1 MARSTALTGAAG
13 VHYVAFK
20 LSQLGFPA
28 ALTRG
33 GSPSVDVLVGDSD
46 GNAAISIQVKTS
58 SGARREFKRDPSKNR
73 WEFDVGAKALRLRGA
88 SIFYVFVDLRY
99 DAAATPDAFIVPSQ
113 IVADAQNPKD
123 SRFMFWISDRQAAE
137 FRERW
142 DRITDQ
148 LQLTHA

>member
-13 VHYVAFK
+13 EHFVAFR
-20 LSQLGFPA
+20 LAQLGFPA

-73 WEFDVGAKALRLRGA
+73 WEFDVGAKALRLRGS

-99 DAAATPDAFIVPSQ
+99 DAAAMPDAFIVPSDN
-113 IVADAQNPKD
+113 VASSQNPQD
-123 SRFMFWISDRQAAE
+123 SRFMFWISEDQAPE
-137 FRERW
+137 YRERW
-142 DRITDQ
+142 DRITAR
-148 LQLTHA
+148 LKPTHP